1 LGATWVVAPLFLHR
15 MRIRRTLPL
24 ALLAA
29 IWLFA
34 FAGPLVW
41 RADPDSLDLAMMAA
55 APSAAHPLGTD
66 ESGRDVL
73 ARLMHGGRVS
83 LLVGTGAMATA
94 VVIGVIVGT
103 FAGALAG
110 WTDAA
115 LMRTTDA
122 LLAVPAVFIALT
134 ALSLFGPTV
143 RNLILVI
150 ALTSWMG
157 LARLVRGEVMVLR
170 HELYVESARALGA
183 SPVSVLARHIVPQLV
198 PTIAVGAMVGM
209 ASAMLTE
216 SALSFL
222 GMGVQ
227 PPAASWGNMLS
238 GAQTTLLTAP
248 RLAIWPGVM
257 IALAVAGCNALGG
270 RARTTEAR

>member
-1 LGATWVVAPLFLHR
+1 

-66 ESGRDVL
+66 ESGRDLL

-238 GAQTTLLTAP
+238 GAQTTLLTTP

>member
-1 LGATWVVAPLFLHR
+1 
-15 MRIRRTLPL
+15 MRIRRAVPL

-34 FAGPLVW
+34 FAGPLAW
-41 RADPDSLDLAMMAA
+41 RAEPDALDLARASE

-83 LLVGTGAMATA
+83 LLVGTGAMAVA
-94 VVIGVIVGT
+94 VLVGVAVGVL
-103 FAGALAG
+103 AGALAG
-110 WTDAA
+110 WSDAV
-115 LMRTTDA
+115 LMRATDA
-122 LLAVPAVFIALT
+122 LLAVPAIFIALT
-134 ALSLFGPTV
+134 ALSLFGPTI
-143 RNLILVI
+143 RNLVAVI

-157 LARLVRGEVMVLR
+157 LARLVRGEVLVLR
-170 HELYVESARALGA
+170 QEGYVEASRALGA
-183 SPVSVLARHIVPQLV
+183 SRGAIIARHILPQLA
-198 PTIAVGAMVGM
+198 PTVAVGATVGM

-222 GMGVQ
+222 GVGVQ

-238 GAQTTLLTAP
+238 GAQTSLLTTP

-257 IALAVAGCNALGG
+257 IVLAVAACTGL
-270 RARTTEAR
+270 ARRGE